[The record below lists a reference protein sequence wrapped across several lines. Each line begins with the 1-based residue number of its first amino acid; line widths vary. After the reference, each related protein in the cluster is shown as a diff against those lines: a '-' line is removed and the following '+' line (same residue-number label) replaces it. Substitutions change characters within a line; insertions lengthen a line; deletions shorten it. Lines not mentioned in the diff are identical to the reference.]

1 MLITEIMETSGKYKE
16 EKVSAVVEQIWT
28 SISLPAWSIV
38 F

>member
-1 MLITEIMETSGKYKE
+1 MLITENMETSEKYKE
-16 EKVSAVVEQIWT
+16 EKVSAVVEKIWT